1 MSTATYLVFG
11 DLHGRVLP
19 AFRLA
24 LVWQR
29 EHEERVAG
37 LLQVGDLG
45 YFPDLGRLD
54 RATRKHARNDD
65 LELGVLQ
72 VVYRNEEA
80 DRLFAE
86 PDLPSPLWFTPGNH
100 EDHEALEMLIHG
112 AGCTADDF
120 PVDYYQ
126 QIRCIRDGHVV
137 ETLPGGLRVGAL
149 WGIDDEAPRC
159 RRNTPLPARIKRRS
173 ANQLRARAFDVLLS
187 HDSPRDAV
195 FEESGSEA
203 ISTVLDTARPPFA
216 FFGHYHGEAQRRE
229 GPWPATEVYHLVGL
243 EFRGRGGSAEQG
255 SVGVLRWR
263 DGVGNF
269 EYVEPSWLQTI
280 TRWNWTTR

>member
-72 VVYRNEEA
+72 VV
-80 DRLFAE
+80 
-86 PDLPSPLWFTPGNH
+86 
-100 EDHEALEMLIHG
+100 
-112 AGCTADDF
+112 
-120 PVDYYQ
+120 
-126 QIRCIRDGHVV
+126 
-137 ETLPGGLRVGAL
+137 
-149 WGIDDEAPRC
+149 
-159 RRNTPLPARIKRRS
+159 
-173 ANQLRARAFDVLLS
+173 
-187 HDSPRDAV
+187 
-195 FEESGSEA
+195 
-203 ISTVLDTARPPFA
+203 
-216 FFGHYHGEAQRRE
+216 
-229 GPWPATEVYHLVGL
+229 
-243 EFRGRGGSAEQG
+243 
-255 SVGVLRWR
+255 
-263 DGVGNF
+263 
-269 EYVEPSWLQTI
+269 
-280 TRWNWTTR
+280 